1 MNDVSLKLPLC
12 QSHKFILMLFLF
24 SLSSKQGAERDQLEI
39 STSTSLG
46 SPTIHHL
53 QNPYYGYGVHNGKGG
68 DNITDSGYSIVQ
80 KNQLEA
86 VKEVDNPTY
95 GLNVVTKGKE
105 PISNPLYGASTLP
118 AGGVQLPSSSDSGLY
133 SEVPTSREERLYVE
147 TKHM

>member
-1 MNDVSLKLPLC
+1 MNGVSLKLPLC
-12 QSHKFILMLFLF
+12 QSHKFILMFLF
-24 SLSSKQGAERDQLEI
+24 SLSSKQGGERDQLEI

-68 DNITDSGYSIVQ
+68 DITDSGYSIVQ

-95 GLNVVTKGKE
+95 GLNVVTKEKE
-105 PISNPLYGASTLP
+105 LISNPLYGASTLP
-118 AGGVQLPSSSDSGLY
+118 AAGVQLPSSSDSGLY